1 MSDRQSATELNDAA
15 VGRALRG
22 LASATPPQDG
32 WAVLAASLQAKGLV
46 RAAADAASGEAPRG
60 DGVATVLVDTQR
72 VAGAALMDTD
82 MPCSADDASAPAE
95 IARDTG
101 CAPAHPPRRTRSGRS
116 AAPRRHWLSA
126 GVAAA
131 LALIAVALM
140 PTNRTDTSAPVTT
153 PPATTA
159 AVAGAAVTMTATGN
173 DATAGAAELAQ
184 LRGESARI
192 EEWLR
197 LLKADET
204 PLDGRSLM
212 AATEIED
219 MIGLIDLQ
227 LAADSDS
234 TGDTQALWRSRVAL
248 LRDLAAVRTTYSLA
262 GTGIAANGTAAT
274 PDNWTPL

>member
-22 LASATPPQDG
+22 LASATPPPDG
-32 WAVLAASLQAKGLV
+32 WATLAASLQAHGLV
-46 RAAADAASGEAPRG
+46 RAAGDAPPGEMRHDDAAAAPALEAQDVVGAAPMNADAPR
-60 DGVATVLVDTQR
+60 T
-72 VAGAALMDTD
+72 
-82 MPCSADDASAPAE
+82 ADDASMQTEMLRHAGA
-95 IARDTG
+95 
-101 CAPAHPPRRTRSGRS
+101 APAHSARRARNSRS
-116 AAPRRHWLSA
+116 ATSRRHWLPV

-140 PTNRTDTSAPVTT
+140 PTNRMDTPLPVTT
-153 PPATTA
+153 SPATVAGTGTPVTTA
-159 AVAGAAVTMTATGN
+159 AAVDDAATGAA
-173 DATAGAAELAQ
+173 DLAQ

-227 LAADSDS
+227 LAAGSDS
-234 TGDTQALWRSRVAL
+234 TGDTQALWRNRVAL

-262 GTGIAANGTAAT
+262 GTGIAANGTAAA

>member
-32 WAVLAASLQAKGLV
+32 WAVLAASLQAQGLV
-46 RAAADAASGEAPRG
+46 RAADEVSTPTEPSRNSGA
-60 DGVATVLVDTQR
+60 
-72 VAGAALMDTD
+72 
-82 MPCSADDASAPAE
+82 
-95 IARDTG
+95 
-101 CAPAHPPRRTRSGRS
+101 APAHSSRRARSSGS
-116 AAPRRHWLSA
+116 AVPRRHWLPA

-131 LALIAVALM
+131 LALVAVALM
-140 PTNRTDTSAPVTT
+140 PTNRLDAPPPVTT

-159 AVAGAAVTMTATGN
+159 AVTGAPATTTAASSGAAT
-173 DATAGAAELAQ
+173 GAAELAQ